1 MTTGLNFW
9 DIPVW
14 SFVLMMF
21 YLFSSMVV
29 ANILRN
35 VIRPLRRLMI
45 PSSVLGGLLLLLADF
60 ICQQI
65 SGKALISTSTLEM
78 LTYHGLGLG
87 FVAMALRNLDKK
99 QDKRSRTGGFD
110 SGVTVVST
118 YLIQA
123 VVGLLI
129 TMICYY
135 LLDSFW
141 AAGLLLP
148 MGFGQGPGQAYNWGH
163 TYETVYG
170 FTDGTSFGLTIAAM
184 GFLSASFGGVIYLNI
199 LRRRGII
206 QGDRADFVTE
216 ERLTPEEVNGVNEIP
231 LSESMDKFTVQI
243 ALVFIAYI
251 AAYLFMRGID
261 AIVTT
266 GVLGNFGYNTVRPL
280 VWGFNFLIGTLFA
293 LLEKTVLRGLK
304 KAGIVKREYTNN
316 FMQNRISGFLFDL
329 MVVASIAAIRLDA
342 FTERPF
348 IIPLS
353 LICVAGAVVSY
364 LYLNPLCARV
374 FPQYRHEAFLSL
386 YGMLTGTVSTGVIL
400 LREMDPRFETQAA
413 DNLVYHQPWAIVF
426 GFPML
431 LLLPVAPQSEVKGW
445 ITLGIIVL
453 LFLAMQLI
461 LFRRQIFKRN
471 KASGAQKKS

>member
-9 DIPVW
+9 DVPVW
-14 SFVLMMF
+14 SFVLTMFFLFFSMM
-21 YLFSSMVV
+21 V
-29 ANILRN
+29 ANTLRN
-35 VIRPLRRLMI
+35 VIRPLRKLMI

-60 ICQQI
+60 ICREL
-65 SGKALISTSTLEM
+65 SGRSLVSASTLEM

-87 FVAMALRNLDKK
+87 FVAMALRNMEKK
-99 QDKRSRTGGFD
+99 QDARSRTGGFD

-123 VVGLLI
+123 LVGLLI
-129 TMICYY
+129 TMLCYY

-141 AAGLLLP
+141 ASGLLLP

-184 GFLSASFGGVIYLNI
+184 GFLSASIGGVIYLNV

-206 QGDRADFVTE
+206 RGSREETVMDTE
-216 ERLTPEEVNGVNEIP
+216 LTIEQVSGANEIP
-231 LSESMDKFTVQI
+231 LSESMDKFSVQI

-261 AIVTT
+261 AIVST
-266 GVLGNFGYNTVRPL
+266 GILGNFGFNTVRPL

-293 LLEKTVLRGLK
+293 LLEKAVLRGLK
-304 KAGIVKREYTNN
+304 KAGIIKREYTNN

-353 LICVAGAVVSY
+353 LICAAGAVVSY
-364 LYLNPLCARV
+364 LYLEPLCGKV

-400 LREMDPRFETQAA
+400 LREVDPHFETQAS

-431 LLLPVAPQSEVKGW
+431 LLLPVAPQSDTHGW
-445 ITLGIIVL
+445 ITLGVVLL
-453 LFLAMQLI
+453 LFLAMQVI
-461 LFRRQIFKRN
+461 LFRRQIFRRRKTEKN
-471 KASGAQKKS
+471 G

>member
-9 DIPVW
+9 DVPVW
-14 SFVLMMF
+14 SFVLTMFFLFFSMM
-21 YLFSSMVV
+21 V
-29 ANILRN
+29 ANTLRN

-60 ICQQI
+60 ICRRI
-65 SGKALISTSTLEM
+65 SGKALISASTLEM

-87 FVAMALRNLDKK
+87 FVAMALRNLEKK
-99 QDKRSRTGGFD
+99 ADQRSRTGGFD

-123 VVGLLI
+123 LVGLLI

-141 AAGLLLP
+141 ASGLLLP

-184 GFLSASFGGVIYLNI
+184 GFLSASIGGVVYLNV
-199 LRRRGII
+199 LRKRGVI
-206 QGDRADFVTE
+206 QGSREDQVSE
-216 ERLTPEEVNGVNEIP
+216 EILTPEEVNGVNEIP
-231 LSESMDKFTVQI
+231 LSESMDKFSVQI
-243 ALVFIAYI
+243 ALVFIAYV

-293 LLEKTVLRGLK
+293 LLEKAVLRGLK
-304 KAGIVKREYTNN
+304 KTGVIKREYTNN

-348 IIPLS
+348 IVPLS

-364 LYLNPLCARV
+364 LYLNPLCAKV

-400 LREMDPRFETQAA
+400 LREVDPRFETQAA

-431 LLLPVAPQSEVKGW
+431 LLLPVAPQTEGKGW
-445 ITLGIIVL
+445 ITLGIVLL
-453 LFLAMQLI
+453 LFLIMQMI
-461 LFRRQIFKRN
+461 LFRRQIFKRRS
-471 KASGAQKKS
+471 KI

>member
-14 SFVLMMF
+14 SFVLTMFFLFFSMM
-21 YLFSSMVV
+21 V
-29 ANILRN
+29 ANTLRN
-35 VIRPLRRLMI
+35 IIRPLRKLMI
-45 PSSVLGGLLLLLADF
+45 PSSVLGGLILLLADF
-60 ICQQI
+60 ICREI
-65 SGKALISTSTLEM
+65 SGKALVSASTLEM

-99 QDKRSRTGGFD
+99 KDQRSRTGGFD

-129 TMICYY
+129 TLICYY
-135 LLDSFW
+135 LLGSFW
-141 AAGLLLP
+141 ASGLLLP

-170 FTDGTSFGLTIAAM
+170 FSDGTSFGLTIAAM
-184 GFLSASFGGVIYLNI
+184 GFLSASIGGVVYLKI
-199 LRRRGII
+199 LRKRGVI
-206 QGDRADFVTE
+206 QGNRE
-216 ERLTPEEVNGVNEIP
+216 EQISEEVLTPEDVNGIGEIP
-231 LSESMDKFTVQI
+231 LSESMDKFSVQI

-251 AAYLFMRGID
+251 AAYLFMRGVD

-266 GVLGNFGYNTVRPL
+266 GVLGNFGYNTIRPL

-293 LLEKTVLRGLK
+293 LLEKAVLRGLK
-304 KAGIVKREYTNN
+304 KTGIIKREYTNN

-364 LYLNPLCARV
+364 LYLNPLCAKI

-386 YGMLTGTVSTGVIL
+386 YGMLTGTVSTGIIL
-400 LREMDPRFETQAA
+400 LREMDPRFETQAS

-431 LLLPVAPQSEVKGW
+431 LLLPVAPQTEGKGW
-445 ITLGIIVL
+445 VTLGIVIL
-453 LFLAMQLI
+453 LFLIMQVI
-461 LFRRQIFKRN
+461 LFRKQVFRKH
-471 KASGAQKKS
+471 KGKK

>member
-14 SFVLMMF
+14 SFVLTMFFLFFSMM
-21 YLFSSMVV
+21 V
-29 ANILRN
+29 ANTLRN
-35 VIRPLRRLMI
+35 IIRPLRKLMI
-45 PSSVLGGLLLLLADF
+45 PSSVLGGLILLLADF
-60 ICQQI
+60 ICREI
-65 SGKALISTSTLEM
+65 SGKALVSASTLEM

-99 QDKRSRTGGFD
+99 KDQRSRTGGFD

-129 TMICYY
+129 TLICYY
-135 LLDSFW
+135 LLGSFW
-141 AAGLLLP
+141 ASGLLLP

-170 FTDGTSFGLTIAAM
+170 FSDGTSFGLTIAAM
-184 GFLSASFGGVIYLNI
+184 GFLSASIGGVVYLNI
-199 LRRRGII
+199 LRKRGVI
-206 QGDRADFVTE
+206 QGNRE
-216 ERLTPEEVNGVNEIP
+216 EQISEEVLTPEDVNGIGEIP
-231 LSESMDKFTVQI
+231 LSESMDKFSVQI

-251 AAYLFMRGID
+251 AAYLFMRGVD

-266 GVLGNFGYNTVRPL
+266 GVLGNFGYNTIRPL

-293 LLEKTVLRGLK
+293 LLEKAVLRGLK
-304 KAGIVKREYTNN
+304 KTGIIKREYTNN

-342 FTERPF
+342 YTERPF

-364 LYLNPLCARV
+364 LYLNPLCAKI

-386 YGMLTGTVSTGVIL
+386 YGMLTGTVSTGIIL
-400 LREMDPRFETQAA
+400 LREMDPRFETQAS

-431 LLLPVAPQSEVKGW
+431 LLLPVAPQTEGKGW
-445 ITLGIIVL
+445 ITLGIVIL
-453 LFLAMQLI
+453 LFLIMQVI
-461 LFRRQIFKRN
+461 LFRKQVFRKHKGKN
-471 KASGAQKKS
+471 

>member
-14 SFVLMMF
+14 SFVLTMFFLFFSMM
-21 YLFSSMVV
+21 V
-29 ANILRN
+29 ANTLRN
-35 VIRPLRRLMI
+35 IIRPLRKLMI
-45 PSSVLGGLLLLLADF
+45 PSSVLGGLILLLADF
-60 ICQQI
+60 ICREI
-65 SGKALISTSTLEM
+65 SGKALVSASTLEM

-99 QDKRSRTGGFD
+99 KDQRSRTGGFD

-135 LLDSFW
+135 LLGSFW
-141 AAGLLLP
+141 ASGLLLP

-170 FTDGTSFGLTIAAM
+170 FSDGTSFGLTIAAM
-184 GFLSASFGGVIYLNI
+184 GFLSASIGGVVYLNI
-199 LRRRGII
+199 LRKRGVI
-206 QGDRADFVTE
+206 QGNRE
-216 ERLTPEEVNGVNEIP
+216 EQISEEVLTPEDVNGIGEIP
-231 LSESMDKFTVQI
+231 LSESMDKFSVQI

-251 AAYLFMRGID
+251 AAYLFMRGVD

-266 GVLGNFGYNTVRPL
+266 GVLGNFGYNTIRPL

-293 LLEKTVLRGLK
+293 LLEKAVLRGLK
-304 KAGIVKREYTNN
+304 KTGIIKREYTNN

-364 LYLNPLCARV
+364 LYLNPLCAKI

-386 YGMLTGTVSTGVIL
+386 YGMLTGTVSTGIIL
-400 LREMDPRFETQAA
+400 LREMDPRFETQAS

-431 LLLPVAPQSEVKGW
+431 LLLPVAPQTEGKGW
-445 ITLGIIVL
+445 ITLGIIIL
-453 LFLAMQLI
+453 LFLIMQVI
-461 LFRRQIFKRN
+461 LFRKQVFRKHKGKN
-471 KASGAQKKS
+471 

>member
-9 DIPVW
+9 DVPVW
-14 SFVLMMF
+14 SFVLTMFFLFFSMM
-21 YLFSSMVV
+21 V
-29 ANILRN
+29 ANTLRN
-35 VIRPLRRLMI
+35 IIRPLRKLMI

-60 ICQQI
+60 ICRQV
-65 SGKALISTSTLEM
+65 SGKALVSSSTLEM

-87 FVAMALRNLDKK
+87 FVAMALRNMEKK
-99 QDKRSRTGGFD
+99 QDQRSRTGGFD

-123 VVGLLI
+123 LVGLLI
-129 TMICYY
+129 TMVCYY

-141 AAGLLLP
+141 ASGLLLP

-163 TYETVYG
+163 TYETIYG

-184 GFLSASFGGVIYLNI
+184 GFLSASIGGVIYLNI
-199 LRRRGII
+199 LRKRGVI
-206 QGDRADFVTE
+206 QGSREDQVSEVLTSE
-216 ERLTPEEVNGVNEIP
+216 EINGVNEIP
-231 LSESMDKFTVQI
+231 MSESMDKFSVQI

-251 AAYLFMRGID
+251 AAFLFMKGID

-293 LLEKTVLRGLK
+293 LLEKAVLKGLK
-304 KAGIVKREYTNN
+304 KTGVIKREYTNN

-364 LYLNPLCARV
+364 LYLNPLCAKV

-400 LREMDPRFETQAA
+400 LREVDPRFETQAA

-431 LLLPVAPQSEVKGW
+431 LLLPVAPQTETKGW
-445 ITLGIIVL
+445 VTLGIVVL
-453 LFLAMQLI
+453 LFLVMQLI
-461 LFRRQIFKRN
+461 LFRRQIFKRGKEN
-471 KASGAQKKS
+471 GSAIK

>member
-1 MTTGLNFW
+1 MIKMTTGLNFW

-14 SFVLMMF
+14 SFVLTMFFLFFSMM
-21 YLFSSMVV
+21 V
-29 ANILRN
+29 ANTLRN
-35 VIRPLRRLMI
+35 IIRPLRKLMI
-45 PSSVLGGLLLLLADF
+45 PSSVLGGLILLLADF
-60 ICQQI
+60 ICREI
-65 SGKALISTSTLEM
+65 SGKALVSASTLEM

-87 FVAMALRNLDKK
+87 FVAMALRNLEKK
-99 QDKRSRTGGFD
+99 KDQRSRTGGFD

-129 TMICYY
+129 TLICYY
-135 LLDSFW
+135 LLGSFW
-141 AAGLLLP
+141 ASGLLLP

-170 FTDGTSFGLTIAAM
+170 FSDGTSFGLTIAAM
-184 GFLSASFGGVIYLNI
+184 GFLSASIGGVVYLNI
-199 LRRRGII
+199 LRKRGVI
-206 QGDRADFVTE
+206 QGNRE
-216 ERLTPEEVNGVNEIP
+216 EQISEEVLTPEDVNGIGEIP
-231 LSESMDKFTVQI
+231 LSESMDKFSVQI

-251 AAYLFMRGID
+251 AAYLFMRGVD

-266 GVLGNFGYNTVRPL
+266 GVLGNFGYNTIRPL

-293 LLEKTVLRGLK
+293 LLEKAVLRGLK
-304 KAGIVKREYTNN
+304 KTGIIKREYTNN

-364 LYLNPLCARV
+364 LYLNPLCAKI

-386 YGMLTGTVSTGVIL
+386 YGMLTGTVSTGIIL
-400 LREMDPRFETQAA
+400 LREMDPRFETQAS

-431 LLLPVAPQSEVKGW
+431 LLLPVAPQTEGKGW
-445 ITLGIIVL
+445 ITLGIVIL
-453 LFLAMQLI
+453 LFLIMQVI
-461 LFRRQIFKRN
+461 LFRKQVFRKHKRKN
-471 KASGAQKKS
+471 

>member
-1 MTTGLNFW
+1 MTTGLSFW
-9 DIPVW
+9 DVPVW
-14 SFVLMMF
+14 SFVLTMFFLFFSMM
-21 YLFSSMVV
+21 V

-65 SGKALISTSTLEM
+65 SGKTLISASTLEM

-87 FVAMALRNLDKK
+87 FVAMALRNIDKK
-99 QDKRSRTGGFD
+99 QDARSRTGGFD

-123 VVGLLI
+123 LVGLFI

-141 AAGLLLP
+141 ASGLLLP

-199 LRRRGII
+199 LRKRGVIN
-206 QGDRADFVTE
+206 GNLADVVSE
-216 ERLTPEEVNGVNEIP
+216 APVSAEEVNGVNEIP

-261 AIVTT
+261 AIITT

-280 VWGFNFLIGTLFA
+280 IWGFNFLIGTLFA
-293 LLEKTVLRGLK
+293 LLEKAVFRGLR
-304 KAGIVKREYTNN
+304 KAGVVKREYTNN
-316 FMQNRISGFLFDL
+316 FLQNRISGFLFDL

-342 FTERPF
+342 FAERPF

-364 LYLNPLCARV
+364 LYLNPLCRIV

-400 LREMDPRFETQAA
+400 LREVDPRFETQAA

-426 GFPML
+426 GFPMM
-431 LLLPVAPQSEVKGW
+431 LLLPIAPQGVGKGW
-445 ITLGIIVL
+445 VTFGIVVV
-453 LFLAMQLI
+453 LFLVMQLI
-461 LFRRQIFKRN
+461 LFRRQIFRRKR
-471 KASGAQKKS
+471 KGEKDS

>member
-1 MTTGLNFW
+1 MTTGMSFW

-14 SFVLMMF
+14 SFVLTMFFLFFSMM
-21 YLFSSMVV
+21 V

-35 VIRPLRRLMI
+35 VIRPLRRMMI

-60 ICQQI
+60 LCQQV
-65 SGKALISTSTLEM
+65 SGKALISASTLEM
-78 LTYHGLGLG
+78 LTDHGLGLG
-87 FVAMALRNLDKK
+87 FVAMALRSLDKK
-99 QDKRSRTGGFD
+99 QDSRSRTGGFD

-118 YLIQA
+118 YLLQA

-141 AAGLLLP
+141 ASGLLLP

-199 LRRRGII
+199 LRRRGVIR
-206 QGDRADFVTE
+206 GSLEDVVSEMPVSA
-216 ERLTPEEVNGVNEIP
+216 EEVNGVNEIP

-261 AIVTT
+261 AVITT

-280 VWGFNFLIGTLFA
+280 IWGFNFLIGTLFA
-293 LLEKTVLRGLK
+293 LLEKAVFRGLR
-304 KAGIVKREYTNN
+304 KAGVVKREYTNN
-316 FMQNRISGFLFDL
+316 FLQNRISGFLFDL

-353 LICVAGAVVSY
+353 LICVAGAVISY
-364 LYLNPLCARV
+364 IYLNPLCAKV
-374 FPQYRHEAFLSL
+374 FPMYRHEAFLSL

-400 LREMDPRFETQAA
+400 LREVDPRFETQAA

-426 GFPML
+426 GFPMM
-431 LLLPVAPQSEVKGW
+431 LLLPIAPQSVGKGW
-445 ITLGIIVL
+445 ITLGIVVV
-453 LFLAMQLI
+453 LFLAMQLV
-461 LFRRQIFKRN
+461 LFRRQLFRRKGKQR
-471 KASGAQKKS
+471 G

>member
-14 SFVLMMF
+14 SFVLTMFFLFFSMM
-21 YLFSSMVV
+21 V
-29 ANILRN
+29 ANTLRN
-35 VIRPLRRLMI
+35 VIRPLRKLMI

-60 ICQQI
+60 LCRQIC
-65 SGKALISTSTLEM
+65 GKALVSASTLEM

-87 FVAMALRNLDKK
+87 FVAMALRNLEKK
-99 QDKRSRTGGFD
+99 SDQRSRTGGFD

-123 VVGLLI
+123 LVGLLI

-135 LLDSFW
+135 FLDSFW
-141 AAGLLLP
+141 ASGLLLP

-184 GFLSASFGGVIYLNI
+184 GFLSASIGGVVYLNI
-199 LRRRGII
+199 LRRRGVI
-206 QGDRADFVTE
+206 QGSREDQVFEELVTS
-216 ERLTPEEVNGVNEIP
+216 EEVNGVNEIP
-231 LSESMDKFTVQI
+231 MSESMDKFSVQV
-243 ALVFIAYI
+243 ALVFIAYV

-266 GVLGNFGYNTVRPL
+266 GVLGKFGYNTVRPL

-293 LLEKTVLRGLK
+293 LLEKAVLRGLK
-304 KAGIVKREYTNN
+304 KTGVIKREYTNN

-353 LICVAGAVVSY
+353 LICVSGAVVSY
-364 LYLNPLCARV
+364 LYLNPLCAIV

-400 LREMDPRFETQAA
+400 LREVDPRFETQAA

-431 LLLPVAPQSEVKGW
+431 LLLPVAPQTEGKGW
-445 ITLGIIVL
+445 ITLAVVFV
-453 LFLAMQLI
+453 LFLLMQAI
-461 LFRRQIFKRN
+461 LFRKQIFKRRRTN
-471 KASGAQKKS
+471 

>member
-14 SFVLMMF
+14 SFVLTMFFLFFSMM
-21 YLFSSMVV
+21 V
-29 ANILRN
+29 ANTLRN
-35 VIRPLRRLMI
+35 LIRPLRRLMI

-60 ICQQI
+60 VCRRI
-65 SGKALISTSTLEM
+65 SGKSLVSASTLEM

-99 QDKRSRTGGFD
+99 QDQRSRTGGFD

-118 YLIQA
+118 YLIQG

-129 TMICYY
+129 TMVCYY

-141 AAGLLLP
+141 ASGMLLP
-148 MGFGQGPGQAYNWGH
+148 MGYGQGPGQAYNWGH

-184 GFLSASFGGVIYLNI
+184 GFLSASIGGVIYLNV
-199 LRRRGII
+199 LRKRGVIKGSREDTVI
-206 QGDRADFVTE
+206 SEV
-216 ERLTPEEVNGVNEIP
+216 LSPEEVNGVDEIP

-251 AAYLFMRGID
+251 AAFLFMRGID
-261 AIVTT
+261 AIVTN

-280 VWGFNFLIGTLFA
+280 IWGFNFLIGTLFA
-293 LLEKTVLRGLK
+293 LLEKKILRGLK
-304 KAGIVKREYTNN
+304 KVGVIKREYTNN

-342 FTERPF
+342 FAERPF

-364 LYLNPLCARV
+364 LYLNPLCAKV

-400 LREMDPRFETQAA
+400 LREVDPRFETQAA

-431 LLLPVAPQSEVKGW
+431 LLVPVAPQSETSGW
-445 ITLGIIVL
+445 VALGIVVL
-453 LFLAMQLI
+453 LFLVMQLI
-461 LFRRQIFKRN
+461 LFRRQIFK
-471 KASGAQKKS
+471 KKTGAGKTR

>member
-14 SFVLMMF
+14 SFVLTMFFLFFSMM
-21 YLFSSMVV
+21 V
-29 ANILRN
+29 ANTLRN
-35 VIRPLRRLMI
+35 IIRPLRKLMI
-45 PSSVLGGLLLLLADF
+45 PSSVLGGLILLLADF
-60 ICQQI
+60 ICREI
-65 SGKALISTSTLEM
+65 SGKALVSASTLEM

-87 FVAMALRNLDKK
+87 FVAMALRNLEKK
-99 QDKRSRTGGFD
+99 KDQRSRTGGFD

-135 LLDSFW
+135 LLGSFW
-141 AAGLLLP
+141 ASGLLLP

-170 FTDGTSFGLTIAAM
+170 FSDGTSFGLTIAAM
-184 GFLSASFGGVIYLNI
+184 GFLSASIGGVVYLNI
-199 LRRRGII
+199 LRKRGVI
-206 QGDRADFVTE
+206 QGNRE
-216 ERLTPEEVNGVNEIP
+216 EQISEEVLTPEDVNGIGEIP
-231 LSESMDKFTVQI
+231 LSESMDKFSVQI

-251 AAYLFMRGID
+251 AAYLFMRGVD

-266 GVLGNFGYNTVRPL
+266 GVLGNFGYNTIRPL

-293 LLEKTVLRGLK
+293 LLEKAVLRGLK
-304 KAGIVKREYTNN
+304 KTGIIKREYTNN

-364 LYLNPLCARV
+364 LYLNPLCAKI

-386 YGMLTGTVSTGVIL
+386 YGMLTGTVSTGIIL
-400 LREMDPRFETQAA
+400 LREMDPRFETQAS

-431 LLLPVAPQSEVKGW
+431 LLLPVAPQTEGKGW
-445 ITLGIIVL
+445 ITLGIVIL
-453 LFLAMQLI
+453 LFLIMQVI
-461 LFRRQIFKRN
+461 LFRKQVFRKHKGKN
-471 KASGAQKKS
+471 

>member
-1 MTTGLNFW
+1 M
-9 DIPVW
+9 
-14 SFVLMMF
+14 
-21 YLFSSMVV
+21 
-29 ANILRN
+29 
-35 VIRPLRRLMI
+35 
-45 PSSVLGGLLLLLADF
+45 
-60 ICQQI
+60 
-65 SGKALISTSTLEM
+65 E
-78 LTYHGLGLG
+78 
-87 FVAMALRNLDKK
+87 KK
-99 QDKRSRTGGFD
+99 QDQRSRTGGFD

-123 VVGLLI
+123 LVGLLI
-129 TMICYY
+129 TMVCYY

-141 AAGLLLP
+141 ASGLLLP

-163 TYETVYG
+163 TYETIYG

-184 GFLSASFGGVIYLNI
+184 GFLSASIGGVIYLNI
-199 LRRRGII
+199 LRKRGVI
-206 QGDRADFVTE
+206 QGSREDQIPEVLTTE
-216 ERLTPEEVNGVNEIP
+216 EINGVNEIP
-231 LSESMDKFTVQI
+231 MSESMDKFSVQI
-243 ALVFIAYI
+243 ALVFIAYV
-251 AAYLFMRGID
+251 AAFLFMRGID

-293 LLEKTVLRGLK
+293 LLEKAVLRGLK
-304 KAGIVKREYTNN
+304 KTGVIKREYTNN

-364 LYLNPLCARV
+364 LYLNPLCAKV

-400 LREMDPRFETQAA
+400 LREVDPRFETQAA

-431 LLLPVAPQSEVKGW
+431 LLLPVAPQSANKGW
-445 ITLGIIVL
+445 ITLGIVVL
-453 LFLAMQLI
+453 LFAVMQLI
-461 LFRRQIFKRN
+461 LFRRQIFKRG
-471 KASGAQKKS
+471 K

>member
-9 DIPVW
+9 DVPVW
-14 SFVLMMF
+14 SFVLTMFFLFFSMM
-21 YLFSSMVV
+21 V
-29 ANILRN
+29 ANTLRN
-35 VIRPLRRLMI
+35 LIRPLRRLMI

-60 ICQQI
+60 ACRRI
-65 SGKALISTSTLEM
+65 SGKSLISASTLEM

-99 QDKRSRTGGFD
+99 QDQRSRTGGFD
-110 SGVTVVST
+110 SGVTVVSG
-118 YLIQA
+118 YLVQA

-141 AAGLLLP
+141 ASGLLLP
-148 MGFGQGPGQAYNWGH
+148 MGYGQGPGQAYNWGH

-170 FTDGTSFGLTIAAM
+170 FTDGTSFGLTVAAM
-184 GFLSASFGGVIYLNI
+184 GFLSASIGGVVYLNV
-199 LRRRGII
+199 LRKRGII
-206 QGDRADFVTE
+206 KGSREDVITE
-216 ERLTPEEVNGVNEIP
+216 EVSPEEVNGVNEIP

-251 AAYLFMRGID
+251 AAFLFMRGID

-280 VWGFNFLIGTLFA
+280 IWGFNFLIGTLFA
-293 LLEKTVLRGLK
+293 LLEKKILRGLK
-304 KAGIVKREYTNN
+304 KAGVIKREYTNN

-342 FTERPF
+342 FAERPF

-364 LYLNPLCARV
+364 LYLNPLCGKV

-400 LREMDPRFETQAA
+400 LREVDPRFETQAA

-431 LLLPVAPQSEVKGW
+431 LLLPVAPQSVANGW
-445 ITLGIIVL
+445 ITLGIVVL
-453 LFLAMQLI
+453 LFLAMQVI
-461 LFRRQIFKRN
+461 LFRRQVFK
-471 KASGAQKKS
+471 KKTRTANHR

>member
-14 SFVLMMF
+14 SFVLTMFFLFFSMM
-21 YLFSSMVV
+21 V
-29 ANILRN
+29 ANTLRN
-35 VIRPLRRLMI
+35 IIRPLRKLMI
-45 PSSVLGGLLLLLADF
+45 PSSVLGGLILLLADF
-60 ICQQI
+60 ICREI
-65 SGKALISTSTLEM
+65 IGKALVSASTLEM

-99 QDKRSRTGGFD
+99 KDQRSRTGGFD

-135 LLDSFW
+135 LLGSFW
-141 AAGLLLP
+141 ASGLLLP

-170 FTDGTSFGLTIAAM
+170 FSDGTSFGLTIAAM
-184 GFLSASFGGVIYLNI
+184 GFLSASIGGVVYLNI
-199 LRRRGII
+199 LRKRGVI
-206 QGDRADFVTE
+206 QGNRE
-216 ERLTPEEVNGVNEIP
+216 EQISEEVLTPEDVNGIGEIP
-231 LSESMDKFTVQI
+231 LSESMDKFSVQI

-251 AAYLFMRGID
+251 AAYLFMRGVD

-266 GVLGNFGYNTVRPL
+266 GVLGNFGYNTIRPL

-293 LLEKTVLRGLK
+293 LLEKAVLRGLK
-304 KAGIVKREYTNN
+304 KTGIIKREYTNN

-353 LICVAGAVVSY
+353 LICVAGAVASY
-364 LYLNPLCARV
+364 LYLSPLCAKI

-386 YGMLTGTVSTGVIL
+386 YGMLTGTVSTGIIL
-400 LREMDPRFETQAA
+400 LREMDPRFETQAS

-431 LLLPVAPQSEVKGW
+431 LLLPVAPQTEGKGW
-445 ITLGIIVL
+445 ITLGIVIL
-453 LFLAMQLI
+453 LFLIMQVI
-461 LFRRQIFKRN
+461 LFRKQVFRKHKGKN
-471 KASGAQKKS
+471 

>member
-9 DIPVW
+9 DVPVW
-14 SFVLMMF
+14 SFVLTMFFLFFSMM
-21 YLFSSMVV
+21 V
-29 ANILRN
+29 ANTLRN
-35 VIRPLRRLMI
+35 IIRPLRKLMI

-60 ICQQI
+60 ICRQV
-65 SGKALISTSTLEM
+65 SGKALVSSSTLEM

-87 FVAMALRNLDKK
+87 FVAMALRNMEKK
-99 QDKRSRTGGFD
+99 QDQRSRTGGFD

-123 VVGLLI
+123 LVGLLI
-129 TMICYY
+129 TMVCYY

-141 AAGLLLP
+141 ASGLLLP

-163 TYETVYG
+163 TYETIYG

-184 GFLSASFGGVIYLNI
+184 GFLSASIGGVIYLNV
-199 LRRRGII
+199 LRKRGVI
-206 QGDRADFVTE
+206 Q
-216 ERLTPEEVNGVNEIP
+216 
-231 LSESMDKFTVQI
+231 
-243 ALVFIAYI
+243 
-251 AAYLFMRGID
+251 
-261 AIVTT
+261 

-293 LLEKTVLRGLK
+293 LLEKAVLKGLK
-304 KAGIVKREYTNN
+304 KTGVIKREYTNN

-364 LYLNPLCARV
+364 LYLNPICAKV

-386 YGMLTGTVSTGVIL
+386 YGMLTGTASTGIIL
-400 LREMDPRFETQAA
+400 RREIDPRFETQAA

-431 LLLPVAPQSEVKGW
+431 LLLPVAPQTETKGW
-445 ITLGIIVL
+445 VTLGIVVL
-453 LFLAMQLI
+453 LFLVMQLI
-461 LFRRQIFKRN
+461 LFRRQIFKRG
-471 KASGAQKKS
+471 KEHGSAVK

>member
-14 SFVLMMF
+14 SFVLTMFFLFFSMM
-21 YLFSSMVV
+21 L

-35 VIRPLRRLMI
+35 VIRPLRKLMI
-45 PSSVLGGLLLLLADF
+45 PSSVLGGLLLLIADF

-65 SGKALISTSTLEM
+65 CGKALVSTSTLEM

-87 FVAMALRNLDKK
+87 FVAMTLRSFDKRR
-99 QDKRSRTGGFD
+99 DRRSRTGGFD

-129 TMICYY
+129 TMLCYY

-141 AAGLLLP
+141 ASGLLLP

-170 FTDGTSFGLTIAAM
+170 FTDGTSFGLTVAAM
-184 GFLSASFGGVIYLNI
+184 GFLSASFGGVIYLNV
-199 LRRRGII
+199 LRKKGII
-206 QGDRADFVTE
+206 QGNRE
-216 ERLTPEEVNGVNEIP
+216 ETVPEVLSPEEVNGVNEIP

-251 AAYLFMRGID
+251 AAFLFMRGID
-261 AIVTT
+261 AIVET
-266 GVLGNFGYNTVRPL
+266 GVLGNFGFNTIRPL

-293 LLEKTVLRGLK
+293 LLEKAVMRGLK
-304 KAGIVKREYTNN
+304 KAGVVKREYTNN
-316 FMQNRISGFLFDL
+316 FMQNRISGFLFDM

-342 FTERPF
+342 FAEHPF

-353 LICVAGAVVSY
+353 LICVVGAVVSY
-364 LYLNPLCARV
+364 LYLNPLCGKV
-374 FPQYRHEAFLSL
+374 FPMYRHEAFLSL
-386 YGMLTGTVSTGVIL
+386 YGMLTGTASTGVIL
-400 LREMDPRFETQAA
+400 LREIDPRFETQAA

-431 LLLPVAPQSEVKGW
+431 LLLPVAPKSPGNGW
-445 ITLGIIVL
+445 LALGIVAV
-453 LFLAMQLI
+453 LFLLMQLI
-461 LFRRQIFKRN
+461 LFRRQIFKRR
-471 KASGAQKKS
+471 SGAGK

>member
-9 DIPVW
+9 DVPVW
-14 SFVLMMF
+14 SFVLTMFFLFCSMM
-21 YLFSSMVV
+21 V
-29 ANILRN
+29 ANTLRN
-35 VIRPLRRLMI
+35 IIRPLRKLMI

-60 ICQQI
+60 ICRQI
-65 SGKALISTSTLEM
+65 SGKTLVSASTLEM

-87 FVAMALRNLDKK
+87 FVAMALRNMEKK
-99 QDKRSRTGGFD
+99 KDQRSRTGGFD

-123 VVGLLI
+123 LVGLLI
-129 TMICYY
+129 TMVCYY

-141 AAGLLLP
+141 ASGLLLP

-163 TYETVYG
+163 TYETIYG

-184 GFLSASFGGVIYLNI
+184 GFLSASIGGVIYLNI
-199 LRRRGII
+199 LRKRGVI
-206 QGDRADFVTE
+206 QGSREDQIPEVLTTE
-216 ERLTPEEVNGVNEIP
+216 EINGVNEIP
-231 LSESMDKFTVQI
+231 MSESMDKFSVQI
-243 ALVFIAYI
+243 ALVFIAYV
-251 AAYLFMRGID
+251 AAFLFMRGID

-293 LLEKTVLRGLK
+293 LLEKAVLRGLK
-304 KAGIVKREYTNN
+304 KTGVIKREYTNN

-364 LYLNPLCARV
+364 LYLNPLCAKV

-400 LREMDPRFETQAA
+400 LREVDPRFETQAA

-431 LLLPVAPQSEVKGW
+431 LLLPVAPQSANKGW
-445 ITLGIIVL
+445 ITLGIVVL
-453 LFLAMQLI
+453 LFAVMQLI
-461 LFRRQIFKRN
+461 LFRRQIFKRG
-471 KASGAQKKS
+471 K

>member
-14 SFVLMMF
+14 SFVLTMFFLFFSMM
-21 YLFSSMVV
+21 V
-29 ANILRN
+29 ANTLRN
-35 VIRPLRRLMI
+35 IIRPLRKLMI
-45 PSSVLGGLLLLLADF
+45 PSSVLGGLILLLADF
-60 ICQQI
+60 ICREI
-65 SGKALISTSTLEM
+65 SGKALVSASTLEM

-99 QDKRSRTGGFD
+99 KDQRSRTGGFD

-129 TMICYY
+129 TLICYY
-135 LLDSFW
+135 LLGSFW
-141 AAGLLLP
+141 ASGLLLP

-170 FTDGTSFGLTIAAM
+170 FSDGTSFGLTIAAM
-184 GFLSASFGGVIYLNI
+184 GFLSASIGGVVYLNI
-199 LRRRGII
+199 LRKRGVI
-206 QGDRADFVTE
+206 QGNRE
-216 ERLTPEEVNGVNEIP
+216 EQISEEVLTPEDVNGIGEIP
-231 LSESMDKFTVQI
+231 LSESMDKFSVQI

-251 AAYLFMRGID
+251 AAYLFMRGVD

-266 GVLGNFGYNTVRPL
+266 GVLGNFGYNTIRPL

-293 LLEKTVLRGLK
+293 LLEKAVLRGLK
-304 KAGIVKREYTNN
+304 KTGIIKREYTNN

-364 LYLNPLCARV
+364 LYLNPLCAKI

-386 YGMLTGTVSTGVIL
+386 YGMLTGTVSTGIIL
-400 LREMDPRFETQAA
+400 LREMDPRFETQAS

-431 LLLPVAPQSEVKGW
+431 LLLPVAPQTEGKGW
-445 ITLGIIVL
+445 ITLGIVIL
-453 LFLAMQLI
+453 LFLIMQVI
-461 LFRRQIFKRN
+461 LFRKQVFRKHKGKN
-471 KASGAQKKS
+471 

>member
-9 DIPVW
+9 DVPVW
-14 SFVLMMF
+14 SFVLTMFFLFFFMM
-21 YLFSSMVV
+21 V
-29 ANILRN
+29 ANTLRN

-60 ICQQI
+60 LCRQIC
-65 SGKALISTSTLEM
+65 GKSLVSASTLEM

-87 FVAMALRNLDKK
+87 FVAMALRRIDKK
-99 QDKRSRTGGFD
+99 QDQRSRSGGFD

-123 VVGLLI
+123 IVGLLI
-129 TMICYY
+129 TMLCYY

-141 AAGLLLP
+141 ASGMLLP

-199 LRRRGII
+199 LRKRGVI
-206 QGDRADFVTE
+206 QGSREDSAVSEAISSE
-216 ERLTPEEVNGVNEIP
+216 EINGVNEIP

-251 AAYLFMRGID
+251 AAFLFMKGID

-293 LLEKTVLRGLK
+293 LLEKRILTGLQK
-304 KAGIVKREYTNN
+304 VGVIKREYTNN

-342 FTERPF
+342 CAERPF

-353 LICVAGAVVSY
+353 LICAAGAVVSY
-364 LYLNPLCARV
+364 LYLNPLCGKI

-400 LREMDPRFETQAA
+400 LREVDPHFETQAA

-431 LLLPVAPQSEVKGW
+431 LLLPVAAQGVGKGW
-445 ITLGIIVL
+445 VTLGIVVL
-453 LFLAMQLI
+453 LFLVMQLI
-461 LFRRQIFKRN
+461 LFRRYVFRRGK
-471 KASGAQKKS
+471 SGK